1 MGMCHF
7 LLLAIDVIA
16 SGVLA
21 IGEVYRMKHIQVVMI
36 V

>member
-16 SGVLA
+16 SG
-21 IGEVYRMKHIQVVMI
+21 EVYRMKHIQVVMI